1 MAKTAQVSTYPRTR
15 LWCHCWEDTLA
26 NNEKFLMSMKT
37 DYYFLMYLTLHDNNY
52 NDCLQY
58 INSFEEGKTLELS
71 AYCISGKL
79 SAAMTSY

>member
-1 MAKTAQVSTYPRTR
+1 
-15 LWCHCWEDTLA
+15 
-26 NNEKFLMSMKT
+26 MSMKT

-79 SAAMTSY
+79 SAAILGKPSGENLAEPMKMPVSGSPMTSY